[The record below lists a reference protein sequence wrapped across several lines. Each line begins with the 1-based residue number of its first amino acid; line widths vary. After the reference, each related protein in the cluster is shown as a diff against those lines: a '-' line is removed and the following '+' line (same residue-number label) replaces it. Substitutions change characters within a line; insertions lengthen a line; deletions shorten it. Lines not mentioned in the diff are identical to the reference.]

1 MLQAGA
7 GMRMDDPDEFAGF
20 QGVPKAVPVS
30 SESTDEARVVVTSQ
44 SSSTRVA
51 TILKPA
57 GDAIAGKKIK
67 KEPGTETDSDA
78 DP

>member
-1 MLQAGA
+1 MQAGVA
-7 GMRMDDPDEFAGF
+7 MQMNDPDEFAGL